1 MGPALKLGAAKMEA
15 KAKRM
20 KLGAMKLGA
29 ARAVGK
35 LATVLALS
43 GLLAAA
49 PTVAQAPAANAPA
62 ATAAPA
68 VDAPAPA
75 PTSAAT
81 PGAPAPAA
89 TLAPNTPPNVSTAPA
104 GGGYTPMAPTPGKGM
119 PVDGGYGLQKQY
131 SPIGDYGHWFHDIV
145 LMPIIVLI
153 SVFVLFLLLLV
164 VVRFNRRSNPVPSKT
179 THNTFIEVVWT
190 LVPVL
195 ILVGIAVPSISLL
208 AKQYKPAPA
217 GSLTVKAIGYQWY
230 WGYQYPDNGG
240 FEVISNMLKEPS
252 EVKAGER
259 ARTDADG
266 PDQLAVD
273 NRMVVPVGEPIR
285 FQTTAADVIH
295 SVGVPSL
302 WLKLDAVPGR
312 INEKVLFIEEPGV
325 YFGQCSE
332 LCGARHGYMPIVIEA
347 LPRPQFEAWVMSQA
361 GGTVSGRGQAQT
373 AAPTA
378 PPTQGAASSQI
389 GAPAAGPDVAT
400 GTTPQ

>member
-1 MGPALKLGAAKMEA
+1 
-15 KAKRM
+15 M
-20 KLGAMKLGA
+20 KLGMV

-35 LATVLALS
+35 FANGLALA
-43 GLLAAA
+43 GMLAAA
-49 PTVAQAPAANAPA
+49 PAAAQSYGTDAKSSAPSVQPTATPSAAAATPVAVATPAA
-62 ATAAPA
+62 
-68 VDAPAPA
+68 A
-75 PTSAAT
+75 PTSAAA
-81 PGAPAPAA
+81 PGAPAAAA
-89 TLAPNTPPNVSTAPA
+89 TLAPNTPPSATGAQA

-145 LMPIIVLI
+145 LMPIIVVI
-153 SVFVLFLLLLV
+153 SVFVLVLLLLV
-164 VVRFNRRSNPVPSKT
+164 VVRYNRRSNPTPSKT
-179 THNTFIEVVWT
+179 THNTVIEVVWT

-252 EVKAGER
+252 EVKPGER

-266 PDQLAVD
+266 PDQLAAD
-273 NRMVVPVGEPIR
+273 NRMVVPAGEPIR

-295 SVGVPSL
+295 AVGVPSL

-332 LCGARHGYMPIVIEA
+332 LCGARHAYMPIVIEA
-347 LPRPQFEAWVMSQA
+347 LPRPQFEAWVMSQP
-361 GGTVSGRGQAQT
+361 GGIVRGKGQAPN

-378 PPTQGAASSQI
+378 PPTQAPASSQL
-389 GAPAAGPDVAT
+389 GAPAAGAPPAT
-400 GTTPQ
+400 GTVPQ